1 MPRPNRI
8 LPIQPIQDVLETLNP
23 FKVRKQR
30 LMNYNPVTG
39 PLTRKSAECEKITIF
54 NYSHTHF
61 EEITVKGGEVDA
73 IFKHIN
79 SQNTVWI
86 NVDGINKETV
96 HRICMELGVHI
107 LLEDDIMSIGQRAKM
122 DEIGDHLF
130 CLLPMMYF
138 NPESCTV
145 EQEQV
150 SIVMGKNF
158 VISFQEDA
166 DRDVFNHV
174 RDKLRINNSRI
185 RSVGADY
192 LCYSLID
199 VIVDSYY
206 LIIEKL
212 GERIELMEDAVQH
225 QANTRAQA
233 RINFLRKELLLFKRA
248 IAPVRELVNG
258 FLKSESDLLE
268 ERTTKYF
275 KDVYDHIVQA
285 NDLAENYRDVLLNV
299 QDLYHTQINLKM
311 NEIMKVLA
319 VVTTIMAPL
328 TFIVGIYGMNFDN
341 MPELHTRNGYYYT
354 MGLMLL
360 LLIGMII
367 FFRKKRW
374 F

>member
-1 MPRPNRI
+1 
-8 LPIQPIQDVLETLNP
+8 
-23 FKVRKQR
+23 
-30 LMNYNPVTG
+30 MNYNPVTG
-39 PLTRKSAECEKITIF
+39 PLTRKPAVCERITIF
-54 NYSHTHF
+54 NYTGAQF
-61 EEITVKGGEVDA
+61 EEVSVSGNEVDA
-73 IFKHIN
+73 IFPHIN

-86 NVDGINKETV
+86 NVDGISKETV
-96 HRICMELGVHI
+96 HRICIELGIHI

-122 DEIGDHLF
+122 DEIGEHLF

-138 NPESCTV
+138 NAENCTV
-145 EQEQV
+145 DQEQV
-150 SIVMGKNF
+150 SIVLGKNF

-174 RDKLRINNSRI
+174 REKLRINNSRI

-199 VIVDSYY
+199 TIVDSYY

-225 QANTRAQA
+225 LANTRAQA

-258 FLKSESDLLE
+258 FLKSDSELLE

-275 KDVYDHIVQA
+275 KDVYDHIIQA
-285 NDLAENYRDVLLNV
+285 NDLVENYRDMILNV

-328 TFIVGIYGMNFDN
+328 TFIAGIYGMNFDN
-341 MPELHTRNGYYYT
+341 MPELHSRNGYYYT
-354 MGLMLL
+354 MGFMLIM
-360 LLIGMII
+360 LIGMVLL
-367 FFRKKRW
+367 FKKKKW

>member
-1 MPRPNRI
+1 MSMSNRI
-8 LPIQPIQDVLETLNP
+8 LPIQDVLGTFNP
-23 FKVRKQR
+23 FKAKKQR
-30 LMNYNPVTG
+30 LMNYNPATG
-39 PLTRKSAECEKITIF
+39 PITRKPAVCEKLSIF
-54 NYSHTHF
+54 SYTATQL
-61 EEITVKGGEVDA
+61 EEVTVQPNDVEA
-73 IFKHIN
+73 IFKHID
-79 SQNTVWI
+79 SDRTVWI
-86 NVDGINKETV
+86 NVDGINKQTV
-96 HRICMELGVHI
+96 HTICIRLGIHI

-122 DEIGDHLF
+122 DEIGEHLF

-138 NPESCTV
+138 NEETCTI

-150 SIVMGKNF
+150 SVVLGKNF

-166 DRDVFNHV
+166 ERDVFDHL
-174 RDKLRINNSRI
+174 RDKMRIDNSRI
-185 RSVGADY
+185 RAVGADY
-192 LCYSLID
+192 LCYTLLDI
-199 VIVDSYY
+199 IVDSYY
-206 LIIEKL
+206 SIIDKL

-225 QANTRAQA
+225 QANTRTQA

-275 KDVYDHIVQA
+275 KDVYDHIIQA
-285 NDLAENYRDVLLNV
+285 NDLAENYRDVVLNV

-341 MPELHTRNGYYYT
+341 MPELHTKNGYYFT
-354 MGLMLL
+354 MLFMLL

-367 FFRKKRW
+367 FFKKKKW